1 MIFQTLDDKK
11 ECAGVYYDGEL
22 YFKDSNLP
30 AKLEATWKYVSSLE
44 GLRGIKY
51 ANLYVQKSNP
61 AEVCPE
67 HLKND
72 WEDIQKKMDNQRR
85 KVTDMK

>member
-22 YFKDSNLP
+22 YFNDDNLP

-51 ANLYVQKSNP
+51 ANLYVQTPVMIVKIYVIKIP
-61 AEVCPE
+61 
-67 HLKND
+67 
-72 WEDIQKKMDNQRR
+72 
-85 KVTDMK
+85 